1 MRNDSED
8 SYSSSGSAFLYFLGG
23 LGLGALFMYLTDP
36 DMGRRRRA
44 LLLDQYAH
52 AKRAV
57 RDGTEA
63 AVRDATNRV
72 GGLIGKQY
80 GRLKIW
86 KDKSYVG
93 TAAVF
98 GGTFLATLAVIS
110 FYSFLNGY
118 IPSLNVFY
126 FSAPMAVAVAAIV
139 GVFVATVELFSPGK
153 YDNIIVPLST
163 AALVLCIE
171 WLLGA

>member
-1 MRNDSED
+1 MRNDYED

-44 LLLDQYAH
+44 LLLDQYAN

-72 GGLIGKQY
+72 GGLIGKAQTRLDERQAQREEQ
-80 GRLKIW
+80 GR
-86 KDKSYVG
+86 
-93 TAAVF
+93 
-98 GGTFLATLAVIS
+98 AT
-110 FYSFLNGY
+110 
-118 IPSLNVFY
+118 IPG
-126 FSAPMAVAVAAIV
+126 A
-139 GVFVATVELFSPGK
+139 GDTPG
-153 YDNIIVPLST
+153 LQ
-163 AALVLCIE
+163 
-171 WLLGA
+171 